1 MMPRSR
7 ISAFLEPFAVIVCSP
22 GPRHPS
28 NADETGSMKDA
39 SGLAACETVLVRYLP
54 WIPKPCHSPQ
64 RSCSASASDP
74 KALPFNS
81 EELFN
86 VCLGSQSLAIHL
98 RGAVQRLPQ
107 DMRSRPVLEVTSS
120 SFSKDSRKCMLCN
133 ITRCTPSLATKDAQT
148 KAVSPR
154 ES

>member
-64 RSCSASASDP
+64 RSCSTSASGHEIEACVGGQLILIFEGLS
-74 KALPFNS
+74 K
-81 EELFN
+81 
-86 VCLGSQSLAIHL
+86 VH
-98 RGAVQRLPQ
+98 AVQYHSLHAILGHQ
-107 DMRSRPVLEVTSS
+107 
-120 SFSKDSRKCMLCN
+120 
-133 ITRCTPSLATKDAQT
+133 RCAEEGCIST
-148 KAVSPR
+148 
-154 ES
+154 